1 MKIKKFNYALLGLL
15 AFSLTA
21 SAQQYEGDE
30 LEVGCYKYTVNADLG
45 TKLNGTVTVVEVLDQ
60 DNFIKDNVLQFPGN
74 IEYQVGS
81 KKYTYKVTKMAPT
94 LFHDIAY
101 DAKSVTIPKEL
112 TEIPEGA
119 FNTCTRLETI
129 TFEAGSQ
136 VKTIKNKAFASTMIT
151 SFDFTPCTLLEELD
165 DNVFIDVDKPET
177 NVNSFI
183 TSVTLPTGP
192 EFKHINAAFRNL
204 PELTEI
210 VNLDKSYIT
219 ELVAGSFDGDKK
231 LTTVSLPNT
240 IKWID
245 GNALEGSAVES
256 FTVDVKSLIS
266 LGGGTVVLDE
276 KATTMRDK
284 YMFVPYGT
292 KIKEEGDNKD
302 PKTNLYNLGAKP
314 AAPLKALVLKGELG
328 GKICS
333 YAFADCTGLTSTP
346 AEGGQK
352 FDLDQLTYGSKA
364 QIEESAFAG
373 CTGITALTINDIADN
388 QLTAGEFTI
397 EGGAFGDC
405 PIATL
410 TIGDVT
416 TANAIGKGAFGKK
429 LKDVTIG
436 TVKAGTSVFE
446 AGAFVWDD
454 VDETTLKLA
463 TGQGEFVSAD
473 SPDKT
478 KPIIGEGVF
487 DFSAVGTKATKLPV
501 VEIGEI
507 KSQGGVFAN
516 GALNGPT
523 ISDLTF
529 TGNINVNG
537 IDNPILGSKKD
548 KEWVIKYEMKAKT
561 VNDLPQGAEKV
572 TEPQYTLE
580 EVGKYIQP
588 EGVEGYA
595 KIIGI
600 KAANE
605 QAVGGDIP
613 AAQERAYIFEEEVAL
628 YERADGVEY
637 DPTAEGDAA
646 TPREGMFQ
654 KEGEKYKKIVS
665 AKKEETFVNKLKN
678 LTFKGEILTNGIG
691 YNDTEVEGTVIG
703 GAFANLLS
711 LKKVVFEKLL
721 AENAVAAGS
730 FEGSGLVG
738 EDGNIGTEEDPFVD
752 YQLASIEDYT
762 VNPFNSNA
770 FVAFDYVADLDGD
783 ESNPVIANPIERIIW
798 WNVEN
803 DNLRKSIANAIHK
816 DVLDNDGDVDTEY
829 DGDDVDKKFNVY
841 KWIDILAEEEEALA
855 NSFLVFRNQNEP
867 NVAWGRYD
875 LGSFKVEKGKY
886 YKDDADED
894 GVDDKTGFEAYT
906 ATNMKI
912 ARRQKID
919 GSDVNITLYG
929 LYTEQDD
936 NKQLSSTYMVPLYAQ
951 DGYYYIR
958 KQNKELIIVK
968 VEKLN
973 GDFTVEDLP
982 VAYTNT
988 QQDEDALTWKLDEE
1002 GNAINE
1008 IVADAKA
1015 EKELEIGQGTS
1026 VASLTPPTS
1035 SVWIQLFSAPDYT
1048 KADKSWTHEDLI
1060 DQVKKLMAETPK
1072 IKGYDLW
1079 IMTDP
1084 AKYNGFRIDKNAIE
1098 KGNGAFIGLNWYY
1111 SMLKNYDGDTTSEA
1125 RVIWLDDAQ
1134 ATAIFSVNAFNGVT
1148 NDGAIYNLQ
1157 GIRVNGTQKGVYI
1170 QNGKKFIVK

>member
-21 SAQQYEGDE
+21 SAQTKAGDE

-81 KKYTYKVTKMAPT
+81 KLYTYKVTKMEPT

-119 FNTCTRLETI
+119 FNTCTRLATI

-210 VNLDKSYIT
+210 VNLDKSYIS
-219 ELVAGSFDGDKK
+219 ELGPKAFDGDKK
-231 LTTVSLPNT
+231 LKVVSLPNT

-245 GNALEGSAVES
+245 KVALEGSSVES

-266 LGGGTVVLDE
+266 LGGGNVVLNPA
-276 KATTMRDK
+276 ATTMRDK
-284 YMFVPYGT
+284 YTFVEEAAT
-292 KIKEEGDNKD
+292 K
-302 PKTNLYNLGAKP
+302 NLYNLDAKKV
-314 AAPLKALVLKGELG
+314 APLKSLVLKGELG

-333 YAFADCTGLTSTP
+333 FAFADCTGLTSEP

-364 QIEESAFAG
+364 QIEVSAFAG

-388 QLTAGEFTI
+388 QLTTGEFTI

-416 TANAIGKGAFGKK
+416 TANAIGAGAFGKK
-429 LKDVTIG
+429 LKNVTIG

-454 VDETTLKLA
+454 VDGTTLKLA

-473 SPDKT
+473 SPDNT

-487 DFSAVGTKATKLPV
+487 DFSAVGTKATVLPV

-507 KSQGGVFAN
+507 KSQGGVFAD

-529 TGNINVNG
+529 TGNINMNG
-537 IDNPILGSKKD
+537 IDNPILGSKTD
-548 KEWVIKYEMKAKT
+548 NEWVIKYEMQPKTITEDKLPAGAKIVT
-561 VNDLPQGAEKV
+561 VPE
-572 TEPQYTLE
+572 YTLE
-580 EVGKYIQP
+580 EVGKYIDLG
-588 EGVEGYA
+588 EGNYA
-595 KIIGI
+595 KIKGI
-600 KAANE
+600 KAINE
-605 QAVGGDIP
+605 GVVGGEIP
-613 AAQERAYIFEEEVAL
+613 VADERTYIFEEEAKL
-628 YERADGVEY
+628 YDEATATVY
-637 DPTAEGDAA
+637 DPTATEGDAA

-654 KEGEKYKKIVS
+654 KEGEKYKLIVS
-665 AKKEETFVNKLKN
+665 AVEEETFVNKLKN
-678 LTFKGEILTNGIG
+678 LTFKGEILSNGVG
-691 YNDTEVEGTVIG
+691 GGT
-703 GAFANLLS
+703 FANLLK
-711 LKKVVFEKLL
+711 LEKVVFEKLL

-738 EDGNIGTEEDPFVD
+738 EDGNIGTEEAPFVD

-770 FVAFDYVADLDGD
+770 FVAADYVADLDGD
-783 ESNPVIANPIERIIW
+783 ETNPVIANPIERIIW
-798 WNVEN
+798 WNVTNE
-803 DNLRKSIANAIHK
+803 NLRKSIANAIHK
-816 DVLDNDGDVDTEY
+816 DVLDNDGDAETEY
-829 DGDDVDKKFNVY
+829 DGDDVDPKFNVY

-886 YKDDADED
+886 YKDDANQD
-894 GVDDKTGFEAYT
+894 GIDDKTGFEAYT
-906 ATNMKI
+906 ATPMKI

-919 GSDVNITLYG
+919 GSNVNITLYG

-936 NKQLSSTYMVPLYAQ
+936 NKQQSSTYMVPLYAQ

-958 KQNKELIIVK
+958 KQNTELIIVK

-988 QQDEDALTWKLDEE
+988 QQDEDALTWKEVDGEQ
-1002 GNAINE
+1002 INE

-1015 EKELEIGQGTS
+1015 EKELEISQGHT
-1026 VASLTPPTS
+1026 LGTMTPPTS
-1035 SVWIQLFSAPDYT
+1035 SVWIQLLGAPDYT
-1048 KADKSWTHEDLI
+1048 KAEKSWTHEDLI
-1060 DQVKKLMAETPK
+1060 DQVEKLMAETPK

-1084 AKYNGFRIDKNAIE
+1084 GKYNGFRIDKNAIE

-1125 RVIWLDDAQ
+1125 RVIWLDDSQ